1 MNLAANI
8 HIKNIGNIQN
18 ESNNMSITREQF
30 EKIREKL
37 GEHTS
42 WALWTPQGVK
52 AKSNV
57 GDLSIF
63 NDEDKI
69 PKTLNKL
76 NPNIILAGLNAA
88 NGEGEETTDIKS
100 FANFHSSYAAAT
112 DYKIRYATA
121 GTALEGAFMT
131 DVIKNHVETNSNVVN
146 KSLKNNPEYECLKV
160 EEFFREIN
168 SVSKAPTIF
177 AFGSMAYELI
187 QKYNHDRLPVY
198 KLYHY
203 AYQQSA
209 ATFREETLKTLTLAG
224 FA

>member
-1 MNLAANI
+1 MP
-8 HIKNIGNIQN
+8 
-18 ESNNMSITREQF
+18 ITREQF
-30 EKIREKL
+30 EQIREEL
-37 GEHTS
+37 GAHTS

-69 PKTLNKL
+69 SNTLHKL

-88 NGEGEETTDIKS
+88 SGKVEEAVDLKP

-131 DVIKNHVETNSNVVN
+131 DVIKDHVETNSNIVN
-146 KSLKNNPEYECLKV
+146 KSLKNNPEYERLKV

-168 SVSKAPTIF
+168 SVSNAPTIF

-187 QKYNHDRLPVY
+187 QKYNHGRLPVY

-209 ATFREETLKTLTLAG
+209 TKFREETMKTLTLAG
-224 FA
+224 FTRR